1 MLVIPSID
9 IKEGRVVRLFQGQ
22 PDKEIISIPNPEE
35 VAKMWNERGAKL
47 VHIVDIDA
55 AFGKE
60 NQVKI
65 IEKVINSGPK
75 ATVGGGIRDFKT
87 AELYIKMGAFAV
99 VVSTMFFENK
109 KDFMKLQELYPEKII
124 LAFDFDE
131 NFCVSIRGW
140 QNKTELSVIDK
151 SKIEKLDLEK
161 IKGFLFTA
169 VFRDGTSKGVA
180 KEHFQK
186 ISEVFKI
193 KEVKEKEKEE
203 KEKDQKIFIA
213 SGGISSYDD
222 LKFLKDIGFWGAV
235 VGRAFYEG
243 KINVFE
249 L

>member
-22 PDKEIISIPNPEE
+22 PDKEIISIPNPKE

-140 QNKTELSVIDK
+140 QNKTELSVADK
-151 SKIEKLDLEK
+151 S
-161 IKGFLFTA
+161 
-169 VFRDGTSKGVA
+169 A

-193 KEVKEKEKEE
+193 KEVKEKEE
-203 KEKDQKIFIA
+203 KENGKDQKIFIA
-213 SGGISSYDD
+213 SGGISSYED
-222 LKFLKDIGFWGAV
+222 LKFLKDLGFWGAV

-249 L
+249 I